1 MQWLF
6 WQQHRLRHFS
16 FCTNS
21 VISPTPLHWAVWHS
35 NYIGASA
42 PKTWEI
48 QSSGDYGDYGAIGS
62 KTVNKVWVKTKL
74 YPTNSWYS
82 THRGRWVQLKM
93 KSPPSPG
100 KFYGGGGGRS
110 NFCRLHQVVSATH
123 IGARCLFLAVGC
135 RVGCMQVAVKL
146 QDHVSCVYLLP
157 LARLSEHLDF
167 IITFSISISHLYH
180 PLHLSSRNFENFR
193 HSSKFLTLFASMS
206 SSDLDETTTSS
217 RSRRR
222 WRVRG
227 SERDINNQWVG
238 H

>member
-21 VISPTPLHWAVWHS
+21 VISPTPLHWTVWHS
-35 NYIGASA
+35 NYTGAFASE
-42 PKTWEI
+42 TSER

-62 KTVNKVWVKTKL
+62 KTFNKVWVKTKL

-93 KSPPSPG
+93 KSPPRQIWRRRRRRRRRRTL
-100 KFYGGGGGRS
+100 KL
-110 NFCRLHQVVSATH
+110 LHQVVSATH

-157 LARLSEHLDF
+157 LGRLSEHLDF

-180 PLHLSSRNFENFR
+180 PLHLSSRNFENF
-193 HSSKFLTLFASMS
+193 SSQALLKNFDTFCKYELLRSGWDHNFLKKQEEM
-206 SSDLDETTTSS
+206 TSS
-217 RSRRR
+217 RL
-222 WRVRG
+222 W
-227 SERDINNQWVG
+227 EG

>member
-62 KTVNKVWVKTKL
+62 KISIKFESKQNCIQPLAGTL
-74 YPTNSWYS
+74 LIGDAGCSW
-82 THRGRWVQLKM
+82 RWRV
-93 KSPPSPG
+93 PPG
-100 KFYGGGGGRS
+100 KFDGGGGGRS
-110 NFCRLHQVVSATH
+110 NFCGLHQVVSATH

-157 LARLSEHLDF
+157 LGRLSEHLDF
-167 IITFSISISHLYH
+167 LITFSISMSHLYH
-180 PLHLSSRNFENFR
+180 PLHLSSRNFENF
-193 HSSKFLTLFASMS
+193 SSQALLKNVDTFCKSELLWSGWDHNFLKKQEEM
-206 SSDLDETTTSS
+206 TSS
-217 RSRRR
+217 RL
-222 WRVRG
+222 W
-227 SERDINNQWVG
+227 EG